1 MGHKLDKNAFPSGHN
16 AEDFQCFG
24 PPALKD
30 GDFSSVKIADLGCF
44 TQDGKDSNKY
54 YHGAVVK
61 SRKNAEFFVYFE
73 WGRTGSKNPNFQFV
87 QCSGESDAQREFA
100 AQLHDKNDK
109 RGEWATVGGIRV
121 LRAKVGKDCYLVRP
135 QATRSTGLPD
145 AKCIKANDGVP
156 KVVVESKDTKKVATT
171 STAPKRRS
179 DSQTLS
185 LLRDLGQATVSYTRG
200 SMADSSLPTQTA
212 LDEARSFLAEAKK
225 RLKVV
230 GGNEDD
236 QVQDK
241 DLVSITS
248 LMYGRIPKKK
258 ALHCPPKDWI
268 LNAGNIG
275 MWELDIDAFE
285 SALHTEQQT
294 EAHVADPLDG
304 QPFFLEWMDPK
315 SKDGEWLNKWWPN
328 ATKNRHGHVGSM
340 TIRNLWKI
348 ERFGDRDLITK
359 SQEALLKS
367 KLAFS
372 EKALHQ
378 PRERLD
384 IAETDAKRYRDT
396 NTSMLFHGTRR
407 VNVTGILREM
417 LRLPKQLVGVAIT
430 GAMFGGGCY
439 WADDWKKSAGY
450 TDGGYYD
457 RGGRGGAGRGCFML
471 VGDVVLGNPWVAP
484 SSGGYTGPPKGH
496 HCIFGKA
503 GHSGVQNNEWITFE
517 RNHMELRY
525 LAEFTS

>member
-1 MGHKLDKNAFPSGHN
+1 MGRKLDKNAFPPNHV

-30 GDFSSVKIADLGCF
+30 GEFDLVKIADLGCF

-54 YHGAVVK
+54 YHAAIVK
-61 SRKNAEFFVYFE
+61 SRKTGAFYVYFE

-87 QCSGESDAQREFA
+87 ECGSESDAQREFA
-100 AQLHDKNDK
+100 AQLHDKNDR
-109 RGEWATVGGIRV
+109 RGEWSSVGGIRV
-121 LRAKVGKDCYLVRP
+121 LRAKTGKDCYLVRP

-145 AKCIKANDGVP
+145 AKCIKANDGP
-156 KVVVESKDTKKVATT
+156 AKTVVEAKKTDVATT
-171 STAPKRRS
+171 TAATKRRS
-179 DSQTLS
+179 DAQTLA

-212 LDEARSFLAEAKK
+212 ITEARSFLAEAKK

-230 GGNEDD
+230 GPNEDD
-236 QVQDK
+236 QVADK

-275 MWELDIDAFE
+275 MWELDLDAFE
-285 SALHTEQQT
+285 SALHTDQQT
-294 EAHVADPLDG
+294 EAQVNDPLDG
-304 QPFFLEWMDPK
+304 QPYFLEWMDPK
-315 SKDGEWLNKWWPN
+315 SKEGEWLYKWWPN
-328 ATKNRHGHVGSM
+328 ATLNRHGHVGAM
-340 TIRNLWKI
+340 KIRNMWKV
-348 ERFGDRDLITK
+348 ERFGDRELISK
-359 SQEALLKS
+359 SQDALLKS
-367 KLAFS
+367 KLSFT
-372 EKALHQ
+372 ERPLHQ
-378 PRERLD
+378 PKGRFDMDES
-384 IAETDAKRYRDT
+384 EYKRYRDT

-417 LRLPKQLVGVAIT
+417 LRLPSQLVGVVIT
-430 GAMFGGGCY
+430 GAMFGPGCY

-457 RGGRGGAGRGCFML
+457 RGGRGGNGRGCFMF

-484 SSGGYTGPPKGH
+484 SSGGYTSPPRGH

-503 GHSGVQNNEWITFE
+503 GHSGVVNNEWITFQ